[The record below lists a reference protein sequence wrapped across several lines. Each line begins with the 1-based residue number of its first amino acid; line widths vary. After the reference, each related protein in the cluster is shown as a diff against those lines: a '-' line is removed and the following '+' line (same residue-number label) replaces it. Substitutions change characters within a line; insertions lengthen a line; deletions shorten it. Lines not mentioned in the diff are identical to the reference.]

1 MDHRGYG
8 LYRYATATEFCYFIF
23 LDSGFGVMKKY
34 ILLLSCIF
42 LLSGNAYAKDLYFSH
57 LSKGAQ
63 AKVLEFWRNE
73 TKKEIRELAKQ
84 MPVQLD
90 AATFIDSVM
99 YLNNSLVYI
108 ASVDDEE
115 MRQAFRDDGFEISA
129 EEFWNDELAKSYMKT
144 YMTTIA
150 TNSVC
155 STPVLNVHLTIGT
168 IRSVKYKYRRDN
180 GFNLFDVDI
189 KDCKGYETEPL
200 VLPNGNRLFP

>member
-1 MDHRGYG
+1 
-8 LYRYATATEFCYFIF
+8 
-23 LDSGFGVMKKY
+23 MKKY
-34 ILLLSCIF
+34 LLLLSCIF
-42 LLSGNAYAKDLYFSH
+42 LLNGNVYAKDLYFSH
-57 LSKGAQ
+57 LSKVAQ
-63 AKVLEFWRNE
+63 AKLLAVWRNE
-73 TKKEIRELAKQ
+73 TKKEVRELAKQ

-115 MRQAFRDDGFEISA
+115 MMQTFRDEGFEISA
-129 EEFWNDELAKSYMKT
+129 EEFWNDEVAKSYMKT

-168 IRSVKYKYRRDN
+168 IRLVKYTYRRDN
-180 GFNLFDVDI
+180 GFKLFDVNI
-189 KDCKGYETEPL
+189 KDCKGYETEPV